1 MNEYSI
7 VGKSAFRVDG
17 VEKVTGKAVYTDD
30 IKLPR
35 MLQIKVLRSPHPHAK
50 ILSIDTSRAEK
61 LPGVRCVITGKDVPD
76 RRIGLNVK
84 DEYILAKDVVQAVGH
99 AVAAVA
105 AETREIAEE
114 ALDLIEVDYEPL
126 PAIFDPEQSMTADPP
141 VTIHP
146 DLANYDYM
154 LTFTKVRDTERP
166 NVFNHNKIR
175 LGDVEKGFLESDLVM
190 ENRFTCQKLQHAT
203 LEPHSYIAQPEADG
217 GLTMWFGSQ
226 AIQVP
231 KVHLARVL
239 GLHPSKIRLIVPYV
253 GGGFGGKMFRDEALT
268 AFMALKAGRPVK
280 LIYSREEEFY
290 RGGTRVATIVNIK
303 DGVKRDGT
311 LMARKIEAIL
321 PSGGS
326 TEAVVA
332 FISRNCMYAAVG
344 LYRIPNFQWDSYGVY
359 VNGPVTTSQRGFGSP
374 QIIWAIESHMT
385 MLAEKLGMDPV
396 EFRKKNFLAEGEKN
410 LIGEKVHSIGAEQ
423 ALDDVVNFIKPHEKS
438 KQEGVWRK
446 GKGFAIGAKYS
457 EAPTVSMATV
467 KVIEDGSIVV
477 YHGAQELG
485 QGCDTVFAQIAAEE
499 FSVPISQVKV
509 VLSDSLVVPYDH
521 GTQSSRCTYHVGN
534 ALIAACRAAKK
545 DLCERVAKKMGVPPE
560 DLDVRGGAVCVKNKP
575 DDKIDIP
582 RLFLGYHP
590 EREQWGFFTNEGEI
604 TGSGVYRQNIVPQD
618 FLTGQIDPKLA
629 DEGKRA
635 TAFFEYTAKAVEVAV
650 NTETGKVKVLRFGCS
665 TDMGNPINPKL
676 CEGQAEGGMA
686 MGIGNALF
694 EEVLVEDGVVLNPN
708 MVDYIVPSIGVMPAL
723 DDVATLL
730 APAPHKD
737 GPYGAKGLGEGGV
750 LGIDAAIADAVYDAV
765 GVRIKDLPIT
775 AEKVLKALKEK
786 QSGE

>member
-1 MNEYSI
+1 MKEYSI
-7 VGKSAFRVDG
+7 VGKSALRVDG

-30 IKLPR
+30 IRLPR

-50 ILSIDTSRAEK
+50 ILNIDTSGAEK

-76 RRIGLNVK
+76 KRIGLNVK
-84 DEYILAKDVVQAVGH
+84 DEYILAKDVVRAVGH

-105 AETREIAEE
+105 AETREIAEA

-126 PAIFDPEQSMTADPP
+126 PAVFDAEQAMSTNPP
-141 VTIHP
+141 VIIHP
-146 DLANYDYM
+146 DLARYDYM
-154 LTFTKVRDTERP
+154 LTFTKQQDPDRP
-166 NVFNHNKIR
+166 NVFNHSKIR
-175 LGDVEKGFLESDLVM
+175 LGDVEKGFREADLVM
-190 ENRFTCQKLQHAT
+190 ENRFTSQKMQHAT
-203 LEPHSYIAQPEADG
+203 IEPHSYVAQPEADG

-303 DGVKRDGT
+303 DGVKKDGT
-311 LMARKIEAIL
+311 LVARQIEAIL

-326 TEAVVA
+326 TESVVA
-332 FISRNCMYAAVG
+332 FITRNCMYAAVG
-344 LYRIPNFQWDSYGVY
+344 LYRIPNFKWDSYGVY

-385 MLAEKLGMDPV
+385 MLANKLGLDPV
-396 EFRKKNFLAEGEKN
+396 KFRKMNFLTEGEKN
-410 LIGEKVHSIGAEQ
+410 LIGERVHSIGAEK
-423 ALDDVVNFIKPHEKS
+423 ALNDVVSFIKPGVKS
-438 KQEGVWRK
+438 KAEGVWRK
-446 GKGFAIGAKYS
+446 GKGFVIGAKYS

-467 KVIEDGSIVV
+467 KVVEDGSIVV
-477 YHGAQELG
+477 YHGAQEIG
-485 QGCDTVFAQIAAEE
+485 QGCDTVFAQMAAEE
-499 FSVPISQVKV
+499 FGVPMSQVQV
-509 VLSDSLVVPYDH
+509 VLSDSLLVPYDH
-521 GTQSSRCTYHVGN
+521 GTQSSRCTFHVGN
-534 ALIAACRAAKK
+534 AVLAACRAAKR
-545 DLCERVAKKMGVPPE
+545 DLCERVAKGMRVSPD
-560 DLDVRGGAVCVKNKP
+560 DLDVKGGVVYLKSKP
-575 DDKIDIP
+575 DQKMDIV
-582 RLFLGYHP
+582 RLFLGYRP
-590 EREQWGFFTNEGEI
+590 ERDQWGFFASEGEI
-604 TGSGVYRQNIVPQD
+604 TGSGVYRQNSIPQD
-618 FLTGQIDPKLA
+618 YETGQIDPKLA
-629 DEGKRA
+629 DQDKRA

-650 NTETGKVKVLRFGCS
+650 NTETGQVKVLRFGCS
-665 TDMGNPINPKL
+665 TDMGQPINPKL
-676 CEGQAEGGMA
+676 CEGQSEGGMA

-694 EEVLVEDGVVLNPN
+694 EEVIVEDGVVLNPN
-708 MVDYIVPSIGVMPAL
+708 MVDYIVPPMGAMPSV
-723 DDVATLL
+723 DNVASLM

-765 GVRIKDLPIT
+765 GIRIKDLPIT
-775 AEKVLKALKEK
+775 AEKLLKAMKEK
-786 QSGE
+786 QPGV